1 MTKQAAATIQ
11 ERINTN
17 SPFVNKSHT
26 PTSVFLL
33 FQIKKPRENLHCTKS
48 PFVNKAHA
56 PTSVFILF
64 QIKKTAG
71 KLALYQK
78 SSYFCHQ

>member
-17 SPFVNKSHT
+17 SPFVNKAHA

-33 FQIKKPRENLHCTKS
+33 FQIKKN
-48 PFVNKAHA
+48 
-56 PTSVFILF
+56 
-64 QIKKTAG
+64 AG
-71 KLALYQK
+71 KLALKEK
-78 SSYFCHQ
+78 SSYFCNR

>member
-17 SPFVNKSHT
+17 SPFVNKAHA

-33 FQIKKPRENLHCTKS
+33 FQIKNRRKTCFERKN
-48 PFVNKAHA
+48 FV
-56 PTSVFILF
+56 L
-64 QIKKTAG
+64 
-71 KLALYQK
+71 L
-78 SSYFCHQ
+78 